1 MGMYKVTAPRDVLD
15 HEPGSVFEYDFTAAD
30 EADLLAN
37 GRLELVPRE
46 YEVVGASRVCDTK
59 PGGKFKAAFTVGQEQ
74 ALLDG
79 GHIER
84 VAKEKRPPKPTTTDK
99 KE

>member
-1 MGMYKVTAPRDVLD
+1 MGIYKVTAPRDVLD
-15 HEPGSVFEYDFTAAD
+15 HEPGSVFEHDFAAAE

-37 GRLELVPRE
+37 GRLELVPRD
-46 YEVVGASRVCDTK
+46 YEVVGSSRVCDTE

-84 VAKEKRPPKPTTTDK
+84 VAKKPAPKSTPEKEK
-99 KE
+99 

>member
-1 MGMYKVTAPRDVLD
+1 MGIYKVTAPRDVLD
-15 HEPGSVFEYDFTAAD
+15 HEHGSIFEHDFDASE
-30 EADLLAN
+30 EADLLSN

-46 YEVVGASRVCDTK
+46 YEVVGSSRVCNTE

-84 VAKEKRPPKPTTTDK
+84 VAKEKRPPKSTTE
-99 KE
+99 KEK